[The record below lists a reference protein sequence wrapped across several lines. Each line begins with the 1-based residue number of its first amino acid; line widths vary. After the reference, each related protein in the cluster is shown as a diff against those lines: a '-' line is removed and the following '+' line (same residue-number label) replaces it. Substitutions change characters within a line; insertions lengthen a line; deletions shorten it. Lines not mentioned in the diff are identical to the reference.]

1 MEIGKYNFELKK
13 FNYLESR
20 SEETHCFGATLYV
33 NGKKLA
39 ECGNSGQ
46 GGSTDVDIFP
56 ECRALGN
63 EVEDFL
69 KMQPKIKDEDYEF
82 ELNLEYIVD
91 VLVENLLIA
100 KELQKL
106 KKMTESALVF
116 RSPSG
121 DYFKIGW
128 KGSSIESILKRQEG
142 PEAIKNVIAVQVS
155 KGHKLLNENIPRELL
170 PTPAS
175 VIKPKKPTHPKIR

>member
-82 ELNLEYIVD
+82 ELTLEYIVD
-91 VLVENLLIA
+91 ELVEKLLEA
-100 KELQKL
+100 KELRKL
-106 KKMTESALVF
+106 KKMTENALVF
-116 RSPSG
+116 ESASG
-121 DYFKIGW
+121 DHIEVRW
-128 KGSSIESILKRQEG
+128 KGYTIESILKREEG

-170 PTPAS
+170 PAPAS